1 LHLRCEELTVRFDGR
16 PALSGLSQEIP
27 AGTWLGVYGGPGSG
41 KTTLLKALAGL
52 VRAEQGRVLWDGGDV
67 ARLQPEDRRLRQAR
81 FGMVFQTDALFDSA
95 TVMENVLLPLLRRRV
110 PADEARSRA
119 HRVLEQVGMGTA
131 EDLLPDALSG
141 GMRKRAGIARALVAR
156 PEVLLADD
164 PLAGLDPGTA
174 SKISGILM
182 EVSGGKTLIV
192 AMPDP
197 VSWLPLPLS
206 LHLEEGRAR

>member
-1 LHLRCEELTVRFDGR
+1 LHLRCQELTVRFEGQT
-16 PALSGLSQEIP
+16 ALSELDQEIP
-27 AGTWLGVYGGPGSG
+27 AGSWLGVYGGPGSG
-41 KTTLLKALAGL
+41 KTTFLKALAGL
-52 VRAEQGRVLWDGGDV
+52 LRPNGGRVLWDGDDIG
-67 ARLQPEDRRLRQAR
+67 RLGPEEKRQRQAR

-95 TVMENVLLPLLRRRV
+95 TVMENVLLPLVRRRV
-110 PADEARSRA
+110 PAEEARTRA

-141 GMRKRAGIARALVAR
+141 GMKKRAGIARALVAR

-174 SKISGILM
+174 SRLCRLLM
-182 EVSGGKTLIV
+182 EVSEGKTLIV

-206 LHLEEGRAR
+206 LHLVEGRAR